1 MKVLVA
7 SSSLVAKP
15 VVDWLVGSSHSL
27 VGVLTAPDAPK
38 GRGQQ
43 VSENDF
49 AHLAHSYSI
58 PVFKARN
65 NEEIRETI
73 EKTQAD
79 IVITAA
85 YGRMIREPE
94 LTQPHYGWLNIHFS
108 LLPRW
113 RGASPVQR
121 AIENDDPVTG
131 VTVFRLDKGMDTGP
145 IYSSSSYA
153 MQGDESTTSLLRAL
167 SELSVTTV
175 VEALEKIENGV
186 PPTAQSESGI
196 TLAPK
201 ISKDEGKINWRQSSS
216 EIERKV
222 RAFSPW
228 PTAWSLLNDSRI
240 SIISARTSTLSL
252 SPGEIFVKDGVL
264 VGCGVGSLE
273 LLEVKAEGKRAMPA
287 MDWLRGAR
295 INESAHFE

>member
-1 MKVLVA
+1 MKVIVA

-15 VVDWLVGSSHSL
+15 VVDWLVGSAHSL

-43 VSENDF
+43 VSGNDF

-73 EKTQAD
+73 KKTQAD

-121 AIENDDPVTG
+121 AIENGDPVTG

-167 SELSVTTV
+167 SVLAVTTV
-175 VEALEKIENGV
+175 VKALEKIEDGV

-196 TLAPK
+196 TSAPK
-201 ISKDEGKINWRQSSS
+201 ISKDEGKIDWHQSSS

-228 PTAWSLLNDSRI
+228 PTAWSLLKGSRI

-252 SPGEIFVKDGVL
+252 SPGEIFFEDGVF

-295 INESAHFE
+295 IHEGAHFE

>member
-1 MKVLVA
+1 
-7 SSSLVAKP
+7 
-15 VVDWLVGSSHSL
+15 
-27 VGVLTAPDAPK
+27 
-38 GRGQQ
+38 
-43 VSENDF
+43 
-49 AHLAHSYSI
+49 
-58 PVFKARN
+58 
-65 NEEIRETI
+65 
-73 EKTQAD
+73 
-79 IVITAA
+79 
-85 YGRMIREPE
+85 
-94 LTQPHYGWLNIHFS
+94 
-108 LLPRW
+108 
-113 RGASPVQR
+113 
-121 AIENDDPVTG
+121 
-131 VTVFRLDKGMDTGP
+131 
-145 IYSSSSYA
+145 

-167 SELSVTTV
+167 SELAVTTV

-273 LLEVKAEGKRAMPA
+273 LLEVKADGKRAMPA